1 QRTTCS
7 KPLPACSSTEPRFSS
22 VSLVSSSIEPG
33 TYAPSRSGPCP
44 ATKTNLPS
52 ATMAGENGPMTAEL
66 TIASRI
72 SLPPGAPIWGTRA
85 KHYQSNQGGT
95 LRKLTAA
102 AAAATTLALVLAAIA
117 FGSGKTTIWTSPLS
131 SGQEIPKQ
139 VVKDANA
146 HGLFK
151 ATLKGTQLKWKL
163 TFAKL
168 TCPATSR
175 NIH

>member
-1 QRTTCS
+1 
-7 KPLPACSSTEPRFSS
+7 
-22 VSLVSSSIEPG
+22 
-33 TYAPSRSGPCP
+33 
-44 ATKTNLPS
+44 
-52 ATMAGENGPMTAEL
+52 MTAEP

-72 SLPPGAPIWGTRA
+72 SQPPGEPIWGSRA
-85 KHYQSNQGGT
+85 NHYQSNQGGT
-95 LRKLTAA
+95 LRKLTTAA
-102 AAAATTLALVLAAIA
+102 VLATTLALVLAAFA
-117 FGSGKTTIWTSPLS
+117 VGSGKTTIWTAPLS

-168 TCPATSR
+168 TGPATAAH
-175 NIH
+175 I